1 MSNFS
6 HNSAETFYL
15 QIKLISCAYHCEKS
29 TVMIAPNQVFGY
41 GNLRKIDSYCWN
53 ISKTKDPS
61 GNIFSKICRLHSI
74 VWLMETNYSGKQ
86 FRSWQFQIIFRI
98 RQKNFLTDHIIMG
111 ANNLNWE
118 IILIAFEIVNFN
130 FIQLTLFEFI
140 ASSASAN
147 FDHQQPI
154 LDTNYLYQG

>member
-1 MSNFS
+1 
-6 HNSAETFYL
+6 
-15 QIKLISCAYHCEKS
+15 
-29 TVMIAPNQVFGY
+29 
-41 GNLRKIDSYCWN
+41 
-53 ISKTKDPS
+53 
-61 GNIFSKICRLHSI
+61 
-74 VWLMETNYSGKQ
+74 METNYSGKQ

-140 ASSASAN
+140 ASSASAK
-147 FDHQQPI
+147 FDHQQPT